1 MARPVAGP
9 VVRSVAHKSWLEEIV
24 THRSGAPRSR
34 GTAGQRCASSQAR
47 NSYWLSTGCMWP
59 TYFSTD
65 MLYTNTAG
73 TQLLYVNAAGRAS
86 C

>member
-34 GTAGQRCASSQAR
+34 GTAGQQPAAKLGIPTYVLAV
-47 NSYWLSTGCMWP
+47 YWLHVAHVQTCCRYS
-59 TYFSTD
+59 
-65 MLYTNTAG
+65 